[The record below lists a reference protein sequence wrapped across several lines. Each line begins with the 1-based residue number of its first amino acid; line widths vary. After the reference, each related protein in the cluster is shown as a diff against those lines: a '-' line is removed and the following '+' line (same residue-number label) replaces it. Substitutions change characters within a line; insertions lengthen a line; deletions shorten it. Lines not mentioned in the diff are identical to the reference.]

1 MSAAARAKA
10 SHPIPE
16 GADLLKNR
24 RFAAIVLA
32 AVVILGVPL
41 GSARSLRHASKQVEA
56 QFFTGVKG
64 RGAIADFLE
73 DASAAALGLVTVG
86 AKYDAAQEETGKL
99 RMDRSWLLDA
109 QEEEDIALYAAA
121 NALVVKSFGALKDKL
136 WSLELSEQDAA
147 DVEYYASQFE
157 GAQGAVNHAGY
168 NEAVEEF
175 TEKTYDRFPAS
186 LFAGLLGVEPPEKFE

>member
-1 MSAAARAKA
+1 MSAAARAKT

-41 GSARSLRHASKQVEA
+41 GSARSLRHAAKQVEA
-56 QFFTGVKG
+56 QFFTGVEG
-64 RGAIADFLE
+64 RGAIADYLE

-86 AKYDAAQEETGKL
+86 ARYDAAQEETGEL
-99 RMDRSWLLDA
+99 RFDRSCLLDA
-109 QEEEDIALYAAA
+109 MEGKRVAGYAAA

-147 DVEYYASQFE
+147 DVEYYANQFE

-175 TEKTYDRFPAS
+175 TQKTYDRFPAS